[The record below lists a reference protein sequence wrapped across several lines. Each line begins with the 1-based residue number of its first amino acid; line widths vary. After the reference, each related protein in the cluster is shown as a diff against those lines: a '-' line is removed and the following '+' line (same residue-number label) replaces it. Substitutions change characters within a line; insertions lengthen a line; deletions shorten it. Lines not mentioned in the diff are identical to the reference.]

1 MYTVYTMARPT
12 SGTSTVLTIRVS
24 RDLARRLAR
33 EARRLR
39 RTRSQTARALL
50 ESALD
55 DRPSADPAAE
65 ARRQSLLAS
74 GRASEKEALA
84 FVTGAADLRSW
95 E

>member
-1 MYTVYTMARPT
+1 MAR
-12 SGTSTVLTIRVS
+12 SGSGPSTVLTIRVS
-24 RDLARRLAR
+24 RALGRKLVR

-50 ESALD
+50 ESALESSPGD
-55 DRPSADPAAE
+55 DPAAE

-74 GRASEKEALA
+74 GCASEKEALA
-84 FVTGAADLRSW
+84 FVTDAADLQGW